1 MGQTPVVFFS
11 FLMCR
16 KDKGAFC
23 PEIYIYKKNKT
34 ETPDTK
40 TAIVINY
47 SLNYSPNMFNIILNC
62 TVMTSQRH
70 QNVLYIQSP
79 KSYKSIYRQV
89 QVGFYRFLK

>member
-1 MGQTPVVFFS
+1 VPFAT
-11 FLMCR
+11 
-16 KDKGAFC
+16 KYKK
-23 PEIYIYKKNKT
+23 KKNKT

-47 SLNYSPNMFNIILNC
+47 SLNYSPNMFNIILNW

-79 KSYKSIYRQV
+79 KSYKSIY
-89 QVGFYRFLK
+89 

>member
-1 MGQTPVVFFS
+1 
-11 FLMCR
+11 MCR

-47 SLNYSPNMFNIILNC
+47 SLNYSPNMFNIILN
-62 TVMTSQRH
+62 
-70 QNVLYIQSP
+70 
-79 KSYKSIYRQV
+79 
-89 QVGFYRFLK
+89 